1 MPLKHLSKTQERGS
15 PGTLYV
21 VATPI
26 GHLLDITL
34 RALETLKA
42 VHCVAAEDTRH
53 TRKLL
58 SHYNIHKPL
67 LSYHTHNAG
76 ERAPQFIAKLLSGE
90 DLALVTDAG
99 TPGVSD
105 PGMLLVRRALEYGV
119 PVSVIPGPSAA
130 IAALVVSGLSTYPF
144 AFLGFPPSRGEARR
158 QFLITCST
166 LPMTLVLYESPKRLV
181 RTLQDILHMWGD
193 RPMAVAREL
202 TKLYEEV
209 FRGKVSEALEHFLGE
224 VRGEVTLV
232 VSGCDAVC
240 ERLEKEPAWQ
250 EDILHLIKDEK
261 LKVKEAVE
269 IITGRYSVSRRLV
282 YGEALRIKGSSDKR
296 GE

>member
-1 MPLKHLSKTQERGS
+1 MPLKHLIKTQGRHP

-42 VHCVAAEDTRH
+42 VHCIAAEDTRH

-67 LSYHTHNAG
+67 VSYHTHNAG
-76 ERAPQFIAKLLSGE
+76 ERGPQFIAKLLAGE

-105 PGMLLVRRALEYGV
+105 PGMLLVREALECGV

-144 AFLGFPPSRGEARR
+144 AFLGFPPSRGVARR
-158 QFLITCST
+158 QFLVTYRT

-181 RTLQDILHMWGD
+181 RTLQDILQEWGN
-193 RPMAVAREL
+193 RPVAVAREL

-209 FRGKVSEALEHFLGE
+209 FRGKVSEALEHFSE
-224 VRGEVTLV
+224 EIRGEVTLV
-232 VSGCDAVC
+232 VRGYDAVS
-240 ERLEKEPAWQ
+240 ERPERDPAWR
-250 EDILHLIKDEK
+250 EDLLYLMEDEK

-269 IITGRYSVSRRLV
+269 IITGRYPVSRRLA
-282 YGEALRIKGSSDKR
+282 YSEALRIKGRPEKR